1 MDAFTPTANFILS
14 FTAALV
20 LHELGHLVAAKLCG
34 VPVTSIGLGWGPKL
48 CRRTFRDID
57 CQLRVLPLG
66 AFVQLE
72 MAVFHRRPVNQQLLV
87 LGAGIAVNLILAI
100 LFWGTL
106 FGTLNLSL
114 AVGNLLPIYQQ
125 DGWKGA
131 IVLSRKLIGRSSAVS
146 EWIITIAGGAIA
158 VAVLAKAL
166 VALI

>member
-1 MDAFTPTANFILS
+1 MDTFAPMFNFILA
-14 FTAALV
+14 FTIALV
-20 LHELGHLVAAKLCG
+20 LHELGHLTAAKLCG

-66 AFVQLE
+66 AFVQFE
-72 MAVFHRRPVNQQLLV
+72 MSVFHRRPVNQQLLV
-87 LGAGIAVNLILAI
+87 LGAGIVVNLILGI

-114 AVGNLLPIYQQ
+114 AVGNSLPLYQQ

-131 IVLSRKLIGRSSAVS
+131 IVLSRKLLGRSSTLL
-146 EWIITIAGGAIA
+146 EWGITIFGGVIA
-158 VAVLAKAL
+158 LAVLAKAV
-166 VALI
+166 VAVL